1 MSSTLDYKGYT
12 ADIVYDAEGGVLA
25 GSVLGVRDGICFEA
39 ESAADVESAFH
50 EAVDDYLEFCAE
62 KGKEPEVPYKGSF
75 NVRISP
81 DLHRAAAMA
90 AIEKDESLNR
100 FVADAIAAAV

>member
-12 ADIVYDAEGGVLA
+12 ANIVYDAEGGVLS
-25 GSVLGVRDGICFEA
+25 GTVIGIRDGICFEA

-50 EAVDDYLEFCAE
+50 EAVDDYLAFCAE
-62 KGKEPEVPYKGSF
+62 KGKAPEVPYKGSF
-75 NVRISP
+75 NVRIPP
-81 DLHRAAAMA
+81 DLHRAAALA
-90 AIEKDESLNR
+90 ALRKNESLNH